1 MTIYDY
7 IANSNPSASSRII
20 NSFGYSVS
28 DPSDMS
34 SNLRYLVTQEGEP
47 ALRAILDAHPDKD
60 ILIETFSTSK
70 MEPQTSCNCKGRNCS
85 CGRGDFANASGSEN
99 GITQASMSAHQ
110 TNVFLFAAALILA
123 VAIITKK

>member
-28 DPSDMS
+28 DPNDMS

-47 ALRAILDAHPDKD
+47 ALKAILDAHPDKD
-60 ILIETFSTSK
+60 VILEAFSAPEVEPK
-70 MEPQTSCNCKGRNCS
+70 MSCNCKGRNCS

>member
-7 IANSNPSASSRII
+7 IANSSPSESSRII

-28 DPSDMS
+28 DPASMS

-47 ALRAILDAHPDKD
+47 ALKAILDAHPDKD
-60 ILIETFSTSK
+60 IILEAFGAPK
-70 MEPQTSCNCKGRNCS
+70 VEPQMSCNCKGRNCS
-85 CGRGDFANASGSEN
+85 CGRGDYANASGSEN

>member
-7 IANSNPSASSRII
+7 IANSSPSESSRII

-28 DPSDMS
+28 DPASMS
-34 SNLRYLVTQEGEP
+34 TNLRYLVTQEGEP
-47 ALRAILDAHPDKD
+47 ALKAILDAHPDKD
-60 ILIETFSTSK
+60 VILEAFGAPKVESQ
-70 MEPQTSCNCKGRNCS
+70 MSCNCKGRNCS
-85 CGRGDFANASGSEN
+85 CGRGDYANASGSEN

>member
-7 IANSNPSASSRII
+7 IATNNPSESSRII

-28 DPSDMS
+28 DPGDMS
-34 SNLRYLVTQEGEP
+34 ANLRYLVTQEGEP
-47 ALRAILDAHPDKD
+47 ALKAILNAHPDKD
-60 ILIETFSTSK
+60 IILEAFSAP
-70 MEPQTSCNCKGRNCS
+70 MVEPQTSCNCKGRNCS

>member
-7 IANSNPSASSRII
+7 IANSNPSAASRII

-28 DPSDMS
+28 DPTNMS
-34 SNLRYLVTQEGEP
+34 SNLSYLVTQEGEP
-47 ALRAILDAHPDKD
+47 ALKAILDAHPDKD
-60 ILIETFSTSK
+60 IIIETFSTPK

-99 GITQASMSAHQ
+99 GITQASMSAHH
-110 TNVFLFAAALILA
+110 TNVFLFDAALILA